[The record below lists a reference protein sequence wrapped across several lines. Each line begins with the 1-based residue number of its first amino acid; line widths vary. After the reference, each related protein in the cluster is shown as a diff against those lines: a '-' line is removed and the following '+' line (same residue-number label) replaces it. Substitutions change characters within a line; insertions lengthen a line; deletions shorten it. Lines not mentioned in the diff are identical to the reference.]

1 MALERCRWARDRT
14 NGGRGAPDPL
24 MVTYHDEEWGVPI
37 YGERDLFERLML
49 EAFQAGLSWRVVLSK
64 RAAMA
69 ERFFDFDARALATAD
84 ALIDT
89 WLEDAAIIRHRL
101 KLEALVS
108 NARAFV
114 ALDDPGDFL
123 WSVVDGSP
131 VCNRFASSTDVPS
144 RSPAGDLLSKR
155 LKKAGFR
162 FVGPVVCYA
171 FMQSAGFVNDH
182 VRSCFRWSVIDASNR
197 ASATPGA

>member
-1 MALERCRWARDRT
+1 MALERCRWSLGRT

-24 MVTYHDEEWGVPI
+24 MVAYHDEEWGVPI
-37 YGERDLFERLML
+37 WDERELFERLML
-49 EAFQAGLSWRVVLSK
+49 EAFQAGLSWRVVLAK

-69 ERFFDFDARALATAD
+69 ERFFEFDARALSTAD

-89 WLEDAAIIRHRL
+89 WLDDAAIIRHRL

-108 NARAFV
+108 NARAFI
-114 ALDDPGDFL
+114 ALDDPVDFL
-123 WSVVDGSP
+123 WSAVDGEA
-131 VCNRFASSTDVPS
+131 VRNRFASNEDVPS
-144 RSPAGDLLSKR
+144 RSAAGDLLSKR

-182 VRSCFRWSVIDASNR
+182 VTTCFRWSVIDASSR
-197 ASATPGA
+197 A